1 MGRAVLA
8 EVSHNLDYKSAS
20 SPLPRSLAL
29 FTGDGFDLLL
39 QDVNAVL
46 PTPRTLLLSV
56 VTKHH

>member
-46 PTPRTLLLSV
+46 PTPRTL
-56 VTKHH
+56 